1 MSARKQVYLQGETVA
16 FEVADS
22 GYTAARLEIAGV
34 DVVMTSQM
42 TREDGKWTDTYNTKG
57 VAGPFRFA
65 IFADGKLIEEGTFSV
80 RVLVSK
86 HRATVAAIDEAIKE
100 IAISGTASAT
110 LSAGGGSQSYTRADL
125 DKLQKMRASFL
136 NLAVAEE
143 NGIAADDCATPRRED
158 LFL

>member
-1 MSARKQVYLQGETVA
+1 MSARKQVYLQGETVTFA
-16 FEVADS
+16 VADA
-22 GYTAARLEIAGV
+22 GYSAVRLEIAGL
-34 DVVMTSQM
+34 DAVMTSQM
-42 TREDGKWTDTYNTKG
+42 TLAEGQWSDTYNTKG

-65 IFADGKLIEEGTFSV
+65 IFADGKLVEEGTFSV

-100 IAISGTASAT
+100 IAISGTTSAT
-110 LSAGGGSQSYTRADL
+110 LSAGGGSQSYTRADV
-125 DKLQKMRASFL
+125 DKLLKMRASFL